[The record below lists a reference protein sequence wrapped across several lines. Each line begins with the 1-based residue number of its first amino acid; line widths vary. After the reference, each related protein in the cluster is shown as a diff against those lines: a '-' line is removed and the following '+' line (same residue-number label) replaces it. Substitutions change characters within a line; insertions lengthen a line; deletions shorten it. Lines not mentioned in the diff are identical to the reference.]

1 MLCHATLLF
10 LKLPLKS
17 LCYSGERK
25 GFNKKNKYMEVI
37 ISYLNIYFQQRNADS
52 KLEGESRTVTSSL
65 VLNHS
70 IGVIEFEQ
78 WC

>member
-17 LCYSGERK
+17 LCYSGESKR
-25 GFNKKNKYMEVI
+25 FNKKNKYMEVI

-52 KLEGESRTVTSSL
+52 MLKGASRTVTSFL
-65 VLNHS
+65 VLSHS
-70 IGVIEFEQ
+70 IGVIEFE
-78 WC
+78 